1 MSLNVFRYRE
11 LEQCQHPPHRG
22 TGAVTVMILNIKMVK
37 MILNITMFYSG
48 FQKEKKKKESP
59 EFVQNQ
65 RIQGCNLPFQA
76 R

>member
-1 MSLNVFRYRE
+1 
-11 LEQCQHPPHRG
+11 
-22 TGAVTVMILNIKMVK
+22 MILNIKMVK
-37 MILNITMFYSG
+37 MILNITMFFSG